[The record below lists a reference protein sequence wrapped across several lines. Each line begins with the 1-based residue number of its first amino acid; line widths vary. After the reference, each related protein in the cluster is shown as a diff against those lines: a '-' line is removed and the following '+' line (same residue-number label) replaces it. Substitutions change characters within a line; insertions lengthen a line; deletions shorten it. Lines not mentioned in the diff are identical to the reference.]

1 MTLSV
6 GCYMVLYL
14 ALYSCIFINM
24 KLINIFSCLIA
35 LFCIFTL
42 SCSVPM
48 QRVEKS
54 PERVAEKPLYIKI
67 KKIALIP
74 LTSDKDVL
82 PGKEQYLTDILYNE
96 LISKVKI
103 NIATLESSTAQF
115 AELKNEN
122 PDLSYKDLALKVG
135 SELGCEVVLIGNIYT
150 YMEREGGEL
159 GVSSPASVAFG
170 VELLTTAN
178 GEMLWESYFSETP
191 LQTARKWEG
200 CGARLIHVV
209 DLDGA
214 FSGEP
219 RNFEIIRD
227 IVNTV
232 SADVQVGGGIRNI
245 NTVEKYISVGVRR
258 VILGTSAIQDRKFLI
273 DVCKSFPERVGV
285 GIDTKMGKIAV
296 KGWKEVIDL
305 DTEDFPS

>member
-1 MTLSV
+1 
-6 GCYMVLYL
+6 
-14 ALYSCIFINM
+14 
-24 KLINIFSCLIA
+24 
-35 LFCIFTL
+35 
-42 SCSVPM
+42 
-48 QRVEKS
+48 
-54 PERVAEKPLYIKI
+54 
-67 KKIALIP
+67 
-74 LTSDKDVL
+74 
-82 PGKEQYLTDILYNE
+82 
-96 LISKVKI
+96 
-103 NIATLESSTAQF
+103 
-115 AELKNEN
+115 
-122 PDLSYKDLALKVG
+122 
-135 SELGCEVVLIGNIYT
+135 VLIIPAIDLKGGKCVRLLKG
-150 YMEREGGEL
+150 EEGTET
-159 GVSSPASVAFG
+159 V
-170 VELLTTAN
+170 
-178 GEMLWESYFSETP
+178 FSENP

-305 DTEDFPS
+305 DTEDFLNGLNAIGVSLVIHTDVDRDGTMEGVNLNAVEKFVKSSPIPVITSGGISSLEDIEKLFTLEEFGLVGIILGRSIYTGKINLNKAIQKFS

>member
-1 MTLSV
+1 M
-6 GCYMVLYL
+6 
-14 ALYSCIFINM
+14 
-24 KLINIFSCLIA
+24 LI
-35 LFCIFTL
+35 
-42 SCSVPM
+42 
-48 QRVEKS
+48 
-54 PERVAEKPLYIKI
+54 
-67 KKIALIP
+67 IP
-74 LTSDKDVL
+74 AIDLKG
-82 PGKEQYLTDILYNE
+82 GKCVRL
-96 LISKVKI
+96 
-103 NIATLESSTAQF
+103 
-115 AELKNEN
+115 LKGE
-122 PDLSYKDLALKVG
+122 
-135 SELGCEVVLIGNIYT
+135 
-150 YMEREGGEL
+150 EGTET
-159 GVSSPASVAFG
+159 V
-170 VELLTTAN
+170 
-178 GEMLWESYFSETP
+178 FSENP

-258 VILGTSAIQDRKFLI
+258 VILGTSAFQDRKFLI

-296 KGWKEVIDL
+296 KGWK
-305 DTEDFPS
+305 

>member
-1 MTLSV
+1 M
-6 GCYMVLYL
+6 
-14 ALYSCIFINM
+14 
-24 KLINIFSCLIA
+24 LI
-35 LFCIFTL
+35 
-42 SCSVPM
+42 
-48 QRVEKS
+48 
-54 PERVAEKPLYIKI
+54 
-67 KKIALIP
+67 IP
-74 LTSDKDVL
+74 AIDLKG
-82 PGKEQYLTDILYNE
+82 GKCVRL
-96 LISKVKI
+96 
-103 NIATLESSTAQF
+103 
-115 AELKNEN
+115 LKGE
-122 PDLSYKDLALKVG
+122 
-135 SELGCEVVLIGNIYT
+135 
-150 YMEREGGEL
+150 EGTET
-159 GVSSPASVAFG
+159 V
-170 VELLTTAN
+170 
-178 GEMLWESYFSETP
+178 FSENP

-258 VILGTSAIQDRKFLI
+258 VILGTSAFQDRKFLI

-305 DTEDFPS
+305 DTEDFLNGLNAIGVSLVIHTDVDRDGTMEGVNLNAVEKFVKSSPIPVITSGGISSLEDIEKLFTLEEFGLVGIILGRSIYTGKINLNKAIQKFS

>member
-1 MTLSV
+1 M
-6 GCYMVLYL
+6 
-14 ALYSCIFINM
+14 
-24 KLINIFSCLIA
+24 LI
-35 LFCIFTL
+35 
-42 SCSVPM
+42 
-48 QRVEKS
+48 
-54 PERVAEKPLYIKI
+54 
-67 KKIALIP
+67 IP
-74 LTSDKDVL
+74 AIDLKG
-82 PGKEQYLTDILYNE
+82 GKCVRL
-96 LISKVKI
+96 
-103 NIATLESSTAQF
+103 
-115 AELKNEN
+115 LKGE
-122 PDLSYKDLALKVG
+122 
-135 SELGCEVVLIGNIYT
+135 
-150 YMEREGGEL
+150 EGTET
-159 GVSSPASVAFG
+159 V
-170 VELLTTAN
+170 
-178 GEMLWESYFSETP
+178 FSENP

-258 VILGTSAIQDRKFLI
+258 VILGTSAFQDRKFLI

-305 DTEDFPS
+305 DTEDFLNGLNAIGVSLVIHTDVDRDGTMEGVNLNAVEKFVKSSPIPVITSGGISSMEDIEKLSSLEEFGLVGIILGRSIYTGKINLNKAIQKFS

>member
-1 MTLSV
+1 M
-6 GCYMVLYL
+6 
-14 ALYSCIFINM
+14 
-24 KLINIFSCLIA
+24 LI
-35 LFCIFTL
+35 
-42 SCSVPM
+42 
-48 QRVEKS
+48 
-54 PERVAEKPLYIKI
+54 
-67 KKIALIP
+67 IP
-74 LTSDKDVL
+74 AIDLKG
-82 PGKEQYLTDILYNE
+82 GKCVRL
-96 LISKVKI
+96 
-103 NIATLESSTAQF
+103 
-115 AELKNEN
+115 LKGE
-122 PDLSYKDLALKVG
+122 
-135 SELGCEVVLIGNIYT
+135 
-150 YMEREGGEL
+150 EGTET
-159 GVSSPASVAFG
+159 V
-170 VELLTTAN
+170 
-178 GEMLWESYFSETP
+178 FSENP

-258 VILGTSAIQDRKFLI
+258 VILGTSAFQDRKFLI

-285 GIDTKMGKIAV
+285 GIDTKMGKIAI

-305 DTEDFPS
+305 DTEDFLNGLNTIGVSLVIHTDVDRDGTMEGVNLNAVEKFVKSSPIPVITSGGISSMEDIEKLSSLEEFGLVGIILGRSIYTGKINLNKAIQKFS

>member
-1 MTLSV
+1 
-6 GCYMVLYL
+6 
-14 ALYSCIFINM
+14 
-24 KLINIFSCLIA
+24 
-35 LFCIFTL
+35 
-42 SCSVPM
+42 
-48 QRVEKS
+48 
-54 PERVAEKPLYIKI
+54 
-67 KKIALIP
+67 
-74 LTSDKDVL
+74 
-82 PGKEQYLTDILYNE
+82 
-96 LISKVKI
+96 
-103 NIATLESSTAQF
+103 
-115 AELKNEN
+115 
-122 PDLSYKDLALKVG
+122 
-135 SELGCEVVLIGNIYT
+135 VLIIPAIDLKGGKCVRLLKG
-150 YMEREGGEL
+150 EEGTET
-159 GVSSPASVAFG
+159 V
-170 VELLTTAN
+170 
-178 GEMLWESYFSETP
+178 FSENP

-245 NTVEKYISVGVRR
+245 NTVEKYISVGVRI

-305 DTEDFPS
+305 DTEDFLNGLNAIGVSLVIHTDVDRDGTMKGVNLNAVEKFVKSSPIPVITSGGISSMEDIEKLSSLEEFGLVGIILGRSIYTGKINLNKAIQKFS

>member
-1 MTLSV
+1 M
-6 GCYMVLYL
+6 
-14 ALYSCIFINM
+14 
-24 KLINIFSCLIA
+24 LI
-35 LFCIFTL
+35 
-42 SCSVPM
+42 
-48 QRVEKS
+48 
-54 PERVAEKPLYIKI
+54 
-67 KKIALIP
+67 IP
-74 LTSDKDVL
+74 AIDLKE
-82 PGKEQYLTDILYNE
+82 GKCVRL
-96 LISKVKI
+96 
-103 NIATLESSTAQF
+103 
-115 AELKNEN
+115 LKGE
-122 PDLSYKDLALKVG
+122 
-135 SELGCEVVLIGNIYT
+135 
-150 YMEREGGEL
+150 EGTET
-159 GVSSPASVAFG
+159 V
-170 VELLTTAN
+170 
-178 GEMLWESYFSETP
+178 FSENP

-219 RNFEIIRD
+219 GNFEIIRD

-258 VILGTSAIQDRKFLI
+258 VILGTSAFQDRKFLI

-305 DTEDFPS
+305 NTEDFLKDFNVLGVSLVVHTDVDRDGTMGGVNLSSIEKFVKSSPIPVIASGGISSMEDIEKLSTLEEFGLVGIILGRSIYTGKINLNKAIQKFS

>member
-1 MTLSV
+1 M
-6 GCYMVLYL
+6 
-14 ALYSCIFINM
+14 
-24 KLINIFSCLIA
+24 LI
-35 LFCIFTL
+35 
-42 SCSVPM
+42 
-48 QRVEKS
+48 
-54 PERVAEKPLYIKI
+54 
-67 KKIALIP
+67 IP
-74 LTSDKDVL
+74 AIDLKG
-82 PGKEQYLTDILYNE
+82 GKCVRL
-96 LISKVKI
+96 
-103 NIATLESSTAQF
+103 
-115 AELKNEN
+115 LKGE
-122 PDLSYKDLALKVG
+122 
-135 SELGCEVVLIGNIYT
+135 
-150 YMEREGGEL
+150 EGTET
-159 GVSSPASVAFG
+159 V
-170 VELLTTAN
+170 
-178 GEMLWESYFSETP
+178 FSENP

-258 VILGTSAIQDRKFLI
+258 VILGTSAFQDRKFLI

-305 DTEDFPS
+305 DTEDFLNGLNAIGVSLVIHTDVDRDGTMEGVNLNAVEKFVKSSPIPVITSGGISSLEDIEKLSTLEEFGLVGIILGRSIYTGKINLNKAIQKFS

>member
-1 MTLSV
+1 
-6 GCYMVLYL
+6 
-14 ALYSCIFINM
+14 
-24 KLINIFSCLIA
+24 
-35 LFCIFTL
+35 
-42 SCSVPM
+42 
-48 QRVEKS
+48 
-54 PERVAEKPLYIKI
+54 
-67 KKIALIP
+67 
-74 LTSDKDVL
+74 
-82 PGKEQYLTDILYNE
+82 
-96 LISKVKI
+96 
-103 NIATLESSTAQF
+103 
-115 AELKNEN
+115 
-122 PDLSYKDLALKVG
+122 
-135 SELGCEVVLIGNIYT
+135 VLIIPAIDLKGGKCVRLLKG
-150 YMEREGGEL
+150 EEGTET
-159 GVSSPASVAFG
+159 V
-170 VELLTTAN
+170 
-178 GEMLWESYFSETP
+178 FSENP

-219 RNFEIIRD
+219 RSFEIIRD

-258 VILGTSAIQDRKFLI
+258 VILGTSAFQDRKFLI

-305 DTEDFPS
+305 DTEDFLNGLNAIGVSLVIHTDVDRDGTMEGVNLNAVEKFVKSSPIPVITSGGISSLEDIEKLFTLEEFGLVGIILGRSIYTGKINLNKAIQKFS